1 MRAEAVQAALLSA
14 SGAWNAIAAAPASNG
29 PPPPICCE
37 PVAAPQQS
45 TADTDARAAD
55 AALLADLRSRVP
67 GAFERLVRA
76 QGGRMLA
83 VARRLLSSE
92 EDARDAVQ
100 EAFLNAF
107 RNIDRFEGQA
117 LLSTWLH
124 RIIVNVSLMK
134 LRSRKRKPEE
144 SLDHLLP
151 AFRDDGHFAERFESG
166 SEPVDQRLARE
177 EEQATVRAAIE
188 ELPQHYRTIL
198 LLRDIEGIGTQ
209 EVAEQLGISPNAVK
223 LRLHRARQALR
234 TLLVPRLGRP

>member
-1 MRAEAVQAALLSA
+1 
-14 SGAWNAIAAAPASNG
+14 
-29 PPPPICCE
+29 
-37 PVAAPQQS
+37 VAAPQQS
-45 TADTDARAAD
+45 TAETDARAAD
-55 AALLADLRSRVP
+55 AQLLAALRARAP
-67 GAFERLVRA
+67 GAYEQLVRSH
-76 QGGRMLA
+76 GGRMLA

-151 AFRDDGHFAERFESG
+151 AFKDDGHFAERFESG
-166 SEPVDQRLARE
+166 TEPADQRLARE
-177 EEQATVRAAIE
+177 EEQAAVRAAID
-188 ELPQHYRTIL
+188 ELPDHYRTIL

-209 EVAEQLGISPNAVK
+209 EVAEQLGITPNAVK

-234 TLLVPRLGRP
+234 TLLAPKLGRP

>member
-1 MRAEAVQAALLSA
+1 
-14 SGAWNAIAAAPASNG
+14 
-29 PPPPICCE
+29 
-37 PVAAPQQS
+37 VAAPQHS
-45 TADTDARAAD
+45 TAETDVRAAD
-55 AALLADLRSRVP
+55 AALLAALRTGEP
-67 GAFERLVRA
+67 GSFEQLVRTH
-76 QGGRMLA
+76 GGRMLA

-124 RIIVNVSLMK
+124 RIVVNVSLMK

-151 AFRDDGHFAERFESG
+151 AFRDDGKFLERFESG
-166 SEPVDQRLARE
+166 TEPADQRLARE
-177 EEQATVRAAIE
+177 EEQEAVRAAIDQ
-188 ELPQHYRTIL
+188 LPEHSRTIL
-198 LLRDIEGIGTQ
+198 LLRDIEGVSTQ

-234 TLLVPRLGRP
+234 TLLAPRLGRN

>member
-1 MRAEAVQAALLSA
+1 M
-14 SGAWNAIAAAPASNG
+14 
-29 PPPPICCE
+29 
-37 PVAAPQQS
+37 AAPQQS
-45 TADTDARAAD
+45 TAETDARAAD
-55 AALLADLRSRVP
+55 AQLLAALRARAP
-67 GAFERLVRA
+67 GAYEQLVRSH
-76 QGGRMLA
+76 GGRMLA

-151 AFRDDGHFAERFESG
+151 AFKDDGHFAERFESG
-166 SEPVDQRLARE
+166 TEPADQRLARE
-177 EEQATVRAAIE
+177 EEQAAVRAAID
-188 ELPQHYRTIL
+188 ELPDHYRTIL

-209 EVAEQLGISPNAVK
+209 EVAEQLGITPNAVK

-234 TLLVPRLGRP
+234 TLLAPKLGRP

>member
-1 MRAEAVQAALLSA
+1 L
-14 SGAWNAIAAAPASNG
+14 
-29 PPPPICCE
+29 
-37 PVAAPQQS
+37 
-45 TADTDARAAD
+45 T
-55 AALLADLRSRVP
+55 
-67 GAFERLVRA
+67 
-76 QGGRMLA
+76 
-83 VARRLLSSE
+83 SE

-107 RNIDRFEGQA
+107 RSIHRFEGQA

-124 RIIVNVSLMK
+124 RIVVNVALMK

-166 SEPVDQRLARE
+166 SEPADERLARE
-177 EEQATVRAAIE
+177 EEQRAVRSAID
-188 ELPQHYRTIL
+188 ELPEHYRTIL

-209 EVAEQLGISPNAVK
+209 EVADQLGITPNAVK

-234 TLLVPRLGRP
+234 TLLAPRLGRP

>member
-1 MRAEAVQAALLSA
+1 
-14 SGAWNAIAAAPASNG
+14 
-29 PPPPICCE
+29 
-37 PVAAPQQS
+37 
-45 TADTDARAAD
+45 
-55 AALLADLRSRVP
+55 
-67 GAFERLVRA
+67 
-76 QGGRMLA
+76 MLA

-124 RIIVNVSLMK
+124 RIVVNVSLMK

-166 SEPVDQRLARE
+166 SEPADQRLARE
-177 EEQATVRAAIE
+177 EEQAAVRAAIE